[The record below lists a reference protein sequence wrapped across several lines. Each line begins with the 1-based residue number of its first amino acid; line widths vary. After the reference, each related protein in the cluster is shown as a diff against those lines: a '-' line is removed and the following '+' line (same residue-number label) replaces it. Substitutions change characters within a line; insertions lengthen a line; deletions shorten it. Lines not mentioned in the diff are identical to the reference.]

1 MDVARDEA
9 WVLSGV
15 DNERRRRRDMTACL
29 PMTLAHD
36 RRGSGDPL
44 VLIHGT
50 GSFRRVWDPV
60 LARLAQERDV
70 IALDLPGFGDSA
82 PLPPRERATAPRFAA
97 AVAGLLDELGL
108 DRPHLVGH
116 SIGGGIAME
125 LAADGRARTV
135 TGISPTGFWT
145 DLQAAFCRGS
155 LAASVAALRAL
166 GPAVEPLARTRAG
179 RTVLYSQLLGRPWRM
194 DPDAVVVATRNL
206 VDSPATD
213 ATIAEGLRGCF
224 DRDIS
229 EQVPATIAWGVR
241 DRLMRPAQAARAL
254 ERIPHARRVL
264 LPGCGHVPMSDDPGV
279 VARVVL
285 DGSRG
290 GG

>member
-1 MDVARDEA
+1 MDVARDGP
-9 WVLSGV
+9 WLLSDV
-15 DNERRRRRDMTACL
+15 DNGRRRRRDMTACL

-50 GSFRRVWDPV
+50 GSFRRAWDPL
-60 LARLAQERDV
+60 LARLAQEREV

-82 PLPPRERATAPRFAA
+82 PLPAGERATASAFAV

-108 DRPHLVGH
+108 RRPNVAGNSL
-116 SIGGGIAME
+116 GGEIAME
-125 LAADGRARTV
+125 LAARRRAGTV

-145 DLQAAFCRGS
+145 DLQAAFCRRS
-155 LAASVAALRAL
+155 LAASAAALRAL
-166 GPAVEPLARTRAG
+166 DPAIEPLARTRAG

-194 DPDAVVVATRNL
+194 DPEAATAATRNFAG
-206 VDSPATD
+206 SPATD
-213 ATIAEGLRGCF
+213 ATIAEGLRGRF
-224 DRDIS
+224 DGDVPA
-229 EQVPATIAWGVR
+229 QVPVTIAWGSR
-241 DRLMRPAQAARAL
+241 DRLMHPGQAARAL

-264 LPGCGHVPMSDDPGV
+264 LPGCGHVPMSDDPGM

-290 GG
+290 DG